1 VLRHNFFGIAFYV
14 LLIAITVMSL
24 VELEINLP
32 QIKISFFDKVVHTGA
47 YAVLMVTG
55 GIFYLAGKEKKDQ
68 NRRVVVLGLL
78 LVVYGIL
85 IEILQKVL
93 PVNRWWEVW
102 DILANVIG
110 VLLGVLVLRA
120 FSAKIL
126 R

>member
-1 VLRHNFFGIAFYV
+1 
-14 LLIAITVMSL
+14 MSL

>member
-1 VLRHNFFGIAFYV
+1 
-14 LLIAITVMSL
+14 MSL
-24 VELEINLP
+24 VELKISLP
-32 QIKISFFDKVVHTGA
+32 QIKISFFDKVVHTAA

-55 GIFYLAGKEKKDQ
+55 GIFYLSGKEKKDQ

-78 LVVYGIL
+78 LVVNGIL

-102 DILANVIG
+102 DVLANVIG
-110 VLLGVLVLRA
+110 VLLGALVLRA

>member
-1 VLRHNFFGIAFYV
+1 MLRHNFFGIAFYV